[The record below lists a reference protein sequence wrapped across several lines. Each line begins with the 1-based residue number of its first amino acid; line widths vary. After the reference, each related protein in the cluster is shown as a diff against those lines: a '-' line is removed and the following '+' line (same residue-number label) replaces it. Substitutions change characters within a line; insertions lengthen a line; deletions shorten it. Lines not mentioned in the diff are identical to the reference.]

1 MLEWRRA
8 CLYKAD
14 EDWVLASPTM
24 NGESPVWLDVIMED
38 YIRPVATAAGVTKT
52 IGWHTF
58 RRSLASILAAKGEQ
72 VKVVQELL
80 RHSNSAITQDL
91 YQQADADAKRTAQGH
106 VGGLFVIKKAS

>member
-1 MLEWRRA
+1 MAHGLP
-8 CLYKAD
+8 YKAD
-14 EDWVLASPTM
+14 DDWVLASPEM
-24 NGESPVWLDVIMED
+24 NGDSPVWLDVMMDNHIK
-38 YIRPVATAAGVTKT
+38 PAATSAGITKT

-80 RHSNSAITQDL
+80 RHSNSSITQDL
-91 YQQADADAKRTAQGH
+91 YQQADADAKRSAQGH